1 MKKKILMVLFL
12 MTVMSINA
20 TAVSTASPDVFSGD
34 VSPKCTICV
43 KAAGKKQYR
52 SKRFVTASG
61 VMQGMFPASMKVA
74 EIGIRMK
81 NKSDWFSIRLYAKN
95 VESAIQNAK

>member
-20 TAVSTASPDVFSGD
+20 AAASTAFPDVFRAMFLQN
-34 VSPKCTICV
+34 TRYV
-43 KAAGKKQYR
+43 KAAGKKQCR
-52 SKRFVTASG
+52 RKRFVTVSG
-61 VMQGMFPASMKVA
+61 VMQGMFPAFMKVA
-74 EIGIRMK
+74 VIGIRMK

-95 VESAIQNAK
+95 AESAIQNAK